1 MTPREFFDKVVA
13 MRDAQKKYFKSRS
26 RFDLDNAMRLEKEID
41 NEIARVAAIENNK
54 PAGPTQLTLFGQCQM
69 K

>member
-1 MTPREFFDKVVA
+1 MDSIGLAKMQQAAVSEEQRARVELA
-13 MRDAQKKYFKSRS
+13 KKMVE
-26 RFDLDNAMRLEKEID
+26 NAKRLEKEIY